1 MEAVPPVRP
10 APPVTPAAAAEAD
23 VVQEE
28 EENEAGK
35 GLHRI
40 CPFQPTR
47 DQSGL
52 SF

>member
-1 MEAVPPVRP
+1 MLIPLPGPREK
-10 APPVTPAAAAEAD
+10 
-23 VVQEE
+23 EE
-28 EENEAGK
+28 KEAGK